1 MNRLLNAIEEIA
13 NVPDKDKQVIKGK
26 PYTMVATRVS
36 IFRKHFGEDAKIET
50 EIINA
55 DLELVCMKATI
66 SIKKDGEW
74 SVLGHGHAEE
84 YRGTGP
90 VNKTSALENCE
101 TSAIGRA
108 LASAG
113 LIGGE
118 YASAFEVDNA
128 INNKAESPK
137 FEILALPK
145 DGKSAIMATAVKPQ
159 QYFDKLRG
167 FLINE
172 DGKKADNADEIFK
185 ANFETIKLVKFKNKD
200 NDELDTKFQKL
211 IDFFNKPQDETE

>member
-1 MNRLLNAIEEIA
+1 
-13 NVPDKDKQVIKGK
+13 
-26 PYTMVATRVS
+26 
-36 IFRKHFGEDAKIET
+36 
-50 EIINA
+50 
-55 DLELVCMKATI
+55 
-66 SIKKDGEW
+66 
-74 SVLGHGHAEE
+74 
-84 YRGTGP
+84 
-90 VNKTSALENCE
+90 
-101 TSAIGRA
+101 